1 MRGTSY
7 RGWAMSMSTGYIP
20 QPPKPRYIPYF
31 PYIARCPFN
40 PFIAKVLACHGSPD
54 ILFDYE
60 NLLWRQGV
68 VRATRGTIST
78 PDNDP
83 KQNIRLAN
91 RPALECMS
99 EIGQDKASL
108 MTLP

>member
-1 MRGTSY
+1 
-7 RGWAMSMSTGYIP
+7 MSSGYIP
-20 QPPKPRYIPYF
+20 IPKPHYIPNL
-31 PYIARCPFN
+31 PYIAKHPFGH
-40 PFIAKVLACHGSPD
+40 FIAEVLPCRSSHD

-68 VRATRGTIST
+68 VRPTSGTISA

-83 KQNIRLAN
+83 KRNIRLAN
-91 RPALECMS
+91 RSALECMS
-99 EIGQDKASL
+99 TIGQGKSFL